1 MRFVL
6 SVGLVLGL
14 LSVGGCATVLDGTR
28 QSMRINSSPRSAVC
42 EATRQG
48 EVLGST
54 SASSPVLQ
62 LTKSRHDILLT
73 CSAPGYETASA
84 VVPSSTSSNGVAS
97 IFIFDLGITDYVTG
111 ALNEYPNMASVTL
124 KPIKVDGAAMGS
136 CSIGNSTVSMQ
147 NSDCVR
153 LGGTPLS

>member
-1 MRFVL
+1 MRCVRQ
-6 SVGLVLGL
+6 VGILLGL
-14 LSVGGCATVLDGTR
+14 LTIGGCATVLDGTS
-28 QSMRINSSPRSAVC
+28 QSMRVNSSPRSAVC

-73 CSAPGYETASA
+73 CSALGYETASA
-84 VVPSSTSSNGVAS
+84 IIPSSASSSGVAS
-97 IFIFDLGITDYVTG
+97 IFVFDLGITDYITG
-111 ALNEYPNMASVTL
+111 ALNEYPSAASVTL
-124 KPIKVDGAAMGS
+124 KPIKVDGAAMGT
-136 CSIGNSTVSMQ
+136 CSIGNSTVGMQ

-153 LGGTPLS
+153 LGGTPLG